1 MTRNTSRRVAYGIVS
16 PNVYGPDDHDKRGE
30 MTREER
36 FRQSLLQY
44 NREDCEAVRLLVARL
59 DQIFQPEFIAIRHES
74 GEDYALL
81 IPIPGPLGQVEGHLV
96 LGKRQ
101 SDEPY
106 SKQERELLTLIA
118 AHLGLVRENL
128 LLAAAQFDAVL
139 AERARIARELHD
151 TMSQGFAGISL
162 YLEAAHKTMPAEGG
176 EALIYLDEARALAKS
191 SIQEV
196 RDSVRGLRASSEES
210 IFEARL
216 RALAGRRTAEL
227 EITVDL
233 DDDACSQVPADV
245 GWHLARV
252 AEEAVTNALKHAQA
266 TRIGISLRCLH
277 SSIVLSVADNG
288 QGFDLDGTQER
299 GFGLIGM
306 RERMEHVR
314 GELRIDSAPG
324 KGARLEAVVP
334 NRVTL

>member
-1 MTRNTSRRVAYGIVS
+1 M
-16 PNVYGPDDHDKRGE
+16 
-30 MTREER
+30 EE
-36 FRQSLLQY
+36 F
-44 NREDCEAVRLLVARL
+44 ALV
-59 DQIFQPEFIAIRHES
+59 
-74 GEDYALL
+74 
-81 IPIPGPLGQVEGHLV
+81 IPVPGPLGQVEGHLV
-96 LGKRQ
+96 LGKRK

-106 SKQERELLTLIA
+106 SKQERELLALIA
-118 AHLGLVRENL
+118 AHMGLVRENL

-162 YLEAAHKTMPAEGG
+162 YLEAAHKTMPTEGG
-176 EALIYLDEARALAKS
+176 EALSYLDEARALAKS

-216 RALAGRRTAEL
+216 LALGGRGTAEL

-233 DDDACSQVPADV
+233 EDDTCNQVPADV

-252 AEEAVTNALKHAQA
+252 AEEAVTNALKHARA
-266 TRIGISLRCLH
+266 TRIGISLRGVD
-277 SSIVLSVADNG
+277 SSIILSIADNG
-288 QGFDLDGTQER
+288 QGFDLDSTKGC

-334 NRVTL
+334 NRVIV